1 MVDQKEIE
9 LICTKNK
16 KKKQLLPEPIRLY
29 YSVCLSECVFLVH
42 FCHCHRHCALLQRLL
57 LLLLYLSLSLA
68 LFAALFGYNFNF
80 IARCCWF
87 FAVFIMIHTHAH

>member
-1 MVDQKEIE
+1 MFDQKEIE

-57 LLLLYLSLSLA
+57 LLLLYLSLSLSLYLPLSLA
-68 LFAALFGYNFNF
+68 TISISLRAVVGFLLFSL
-80 IARCCWF
+80 
-87 FAVFIMIHTHAH
+87 